1 MGQGKSSR
9 RVCEECGRIIE
20 SKRPGET
27 LCRLCEER
35 LIEEAHEHERGRR
48 RAREHA
54 RELEEGLFRVRKPG
68 Q

>member
-1 MGQGKSSR
+1 MGQGKLPR
-9 RVCEECGRIIE
+9 RLCEECGRIIE

-35 LIEEAHEHERGRR
+35 LIEEAHEQERR
-48 RAREHA
+48 RRKERELA

-68 Q
+68 E